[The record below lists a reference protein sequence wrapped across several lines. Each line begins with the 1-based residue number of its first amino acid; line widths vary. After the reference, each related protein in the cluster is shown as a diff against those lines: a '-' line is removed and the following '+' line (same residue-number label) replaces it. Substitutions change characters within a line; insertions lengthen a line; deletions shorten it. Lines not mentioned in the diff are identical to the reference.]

1 MSLTYL
7 SGTGEDF
14 LGLGELSQERS
25 ARTKS
30 SAAERAAARKAKY
43 KARLERLKAIR
54 AARRARMAAEAAA
67 YKIQSANATTSEAK
81 ALSMDEIGRRKKG
94 GDGGGSSRQEA
105 RQARQQARK
114 ERQEA
119 RQAIKKAKKEALQA
133 RRAAVRAQRATK
145 AAQRQTARATRAAQ
159 RQEARAARRAAVP
172 APMMRRGRGA
182 AAPAPEV
189 EDIEAEVIEDE
200 APEEEAPEEEAEEGG
215 ESIEGYLG
223 LDEIGRRKKGARK
236 EKRQARKTA
245 RKTKRAAKK
254 EKRGGSVA
262 KKITLAPVRLA
273 LFAMM
278 KVNALK
284 VRTKLR
290 QAWQK
295 DKNAVINKIVKRFGF
310 KLDKFL
316 TELNRKESVK
326 LSGAEMGVAIETA
339 IATATPA
346 IIAITALLKQMGI
359 NPENMARVRGKGGTG
374 AGEGDGGEED
384 TPTVPGSDEGT
395 PGSNFRLSTPL
406 LLGGAALAAFLI
418 FRKK

>member
-1 MSLTYL
+1 MVA
-7 SGTGEDF
+7 
-14 LGLGELSQERS
+14 
-25 ARTKS
+25 ART
-30 SAAERAAARKAKY
+30 ARAAA
-43 KARLERLKAIR
+43 
-54 AARRARMAAEAAA
+54 
-67 YKIQSANATTSEAK
+67 
-81 ALSMDEIGRRKKG
+81 
-94 GDGGGSSRQEA
+94 
-105 RQARQQARK
+105 
-114 ERQEA
+114 
-119 RQAIKKAKKEALQA
+119 
-133 RRAAVRAQRATK
+133 
-145 AAQRQTARATRAAQ
+145 

-172 APMMRRGRGA
+172 APMMRRGRGG

-200 APEEEAPEEEAEEGG
+200 APEEEAGEEEPGEEADA
-215 ESIEGYLG
+215 IEGYLG
-223 LDEIGRRKKGARK
+223 LDEIGRRKGGRK
-236 EKRQARKTA
+236 EKRQAKKAT

-262 KKITLAPVRLA
+262 KKIALAPVRLA

-284 VRTKLR
+284 IRTKLR

-346 IIAITALLKQMGI
+346 IIAITALLKQLGI
-359 NPENMARVRGKGGTG
+359 NPEAMAKVRGKGGTSG
-374 AGEGDGGEED
+374 GDGEGSDED

>member
-7 SGTGEDF
+7 SGTGDDY
-14 LGLGELSQERS
+14 LGLGELSPERRARRGSKAAERS
-25 ARTKS
+25 A
-30 SAAERAAARKAKY
+30 ARAARYKAK
-43 KARLERLKAIR
+43 LERLKAIR
-54 AARRARMAAEAAA
+54 AARRARRAAEAAA
-67 YKIQSANATTSEAK
+67 YKIQSANASTTEAK

-94 GDGGGSSRQEA
+94 GDGGGSARQEA
-105 RQARQQARK
+105 REARRQARQ

-119 RQAIKKAKKEALQA
+119 RQAIRKAKKEAVQA
-133 RRAAVRAQRATK
+133 RRAAVKAQRATK
-145 AAQRQTARATRAAQ
+145 RAQMVAARTARAAA

-172 APMMRRGRGA
+172 APMFRRGRGN

-189 EDIEAEVIEDE
+189 EDIEAEVMEDE
-200 APEEEAPEEEAEEGG
+200 APEGEETGEEEAGEEADA
-215 ESIEGYLG
+215 IEGYLG
-223 LDEIGRRKKGARK
+223 LDEIGRRKKGGDKAAK
-236 EKRQARKTA
+236 KAA
-245 RKTKRAAKK
+245 RKTKRKERR

-262 KKITLAPVRLA
+262 KKIALAPVRLA

-284 VRTKLR
+284 IRTKLR

-295 DKNAVINKIVKRFGF
+295 DKNAVINKIVKKFGF

-339 IATATPA
+339 ITTATPA
-346 IIAITALLKQMGI
+346 IVAITALLKQLGI
-359 NPENMARVRGKGGTG
+359 NPEAMAKVRGKGGTSG
-374 AGEGDGGEED
+374 GDGEGEEED

>member
-7 SGTGEDF
+7 SGTGDDY
-14 LGLGELSQERS
+14 LGLGELSPERRARRKNKAAERS
-25 ARTKS
+25 A
-30 SAAERAAARKAKY
+30 ARAATYRAK
-43 KARLERLKAIR
+43 LERLKAIR
-54 AARRARMAAEAAA
+54 AARRARRAAEAAA

-94 GDGGGSSRQEA
+94 GDGGGSARQEA

-114 ERQEA
+114 ERQQA
-119 RQAIKKAKKEALQA
+119 RAAIKVAKKEAIQA
-133 RRAAVRAQRATK
+133 RRAAVKAQRATK
-145 AAQRQTARATRAAQ
+145 RAQMVAARTARAAQ

-172 APMMRRGRGA
+172 APMMRRGKGS
-182 AAPAPEV
+182 AAPAPEI

-200 APEEEAPEEEAEEGG
+200 APEEEAPEEEAEAESD
-215 ESIEGYLG
+215 SIEGYLG
-223 LDEIGRRKKGARK
+223 LDEIGRRKGGRK
-236 EKRQARKTA
+236 VKRQAKRAA
-245 RKTKRAAKK
+245 RKTKRKEK
-254 EKRGGSVA
+254 REKRGGSVA
-262 KKITLAPVRLA
+262 KKIALAPVRLA

-359 NPENMARVRGKGGTG
+359 NPESMAKVRGKGGTG
-374 AGEGDGGEED
+374 GGEGEGSEED
-384 TPTVPGSDEGT
+384 TPTIPGSEEGT

>member
-7 SGTGEDF
+7 SGTGDDY
-14 LGLGELSQERS
+14 LGLGELSPERRARRGSKAAERS
-25 ARTKS
+25 A
-30 SAAERAAARKAKY
+30 ARAARYKAK
-43 KARLERLKAIR
+43 LERLKAIR
-54 AARRARMAAEAAA
+54 AARRARRAAEAAA
-67 YKIQSANATTSEAK
+67 YKIQSANASTSEAK

-94 GDGGGSSRQEA
+94 GDGGGSARQEA
-105 RQARQQARK
+105 REARRQARQ

-119 RQAIKKAKKEALQA
+119 RAAIRKAKKEAVQA
-133 RRAAVRAQRATK
+133 RRAAVKAQRATK
-145 AAQRQTARATRAAQ
+145 RAQMVAARTARAAA

-172 APMMRRGRGA
+172 APMMRRGRGG

-189 EDIEAEVIEDE
+189 EDIEAEVMEDE
-200 APEEEAPEEEAEEGG
+200 APEEAGEEEPGEEADA
-215 ESIEGYLG
+215 IEGYLG
-223 LDEIGRRKKGARK
+223 LDEIGRRKKGGDKAAK
-236 EKRQARKTA
+236 KAA
-245 RKTKRAAKK
+245 RKTKRKERR

-262 KKITLAPVRLA
+262 KKIALAPVRLA

-284 VRTKLR
+284 IRTKLR

-295 DKNAVINKIVKRFGF
+295 DKNAVINKIVKKFGF

-346 IIAITALLKQMGI
+346 IIAITALLKQLGI
-359 NPENMARVRGKGGTG
+359 NPEAMAKVRGKGGTSG
-374 AGEGDGGEED
+374 GEGEGSEED

-406 LLGGAALAAFLI
+406 LLGGAAIAAFLL

>member
-7 SGTGEDF
+7 SGTGDDY
-14 LGLGELSQERS
+14 LGLGELSTERRARRGSKAAERS
-25 ARTKS
+25 A
-30 SAAERAAARKAKY
+30 ARAARY

-54 AARRARMAAEAAA
+54 AARRARRAAEAAA
-67 YKIQSANATTSEAK
+67 YKIQSANASTTEAK

-94 GDGGGSSRQEA
+94 SDGGGSARQEA
-105 RQARQQARK
+105 REARRQARQ

-119 RQAIKKAKKEALQA
+119 RAAIRKAKKEAVQA
-133 RRAAVRAQRATK
+133 RRAAVKAQRATK
-145 AAQRQTARATRAAQ
+145 RAQMVAARTARAAA

-172 APMMRRGRGA
+172 APMMRKGRGS
-182 AAPAPEV
+182 AAPTPEV
-189 EDIEAEVIEDE
+189 EDIEAEVIDE
-200 APEEEAPEEEAEEGG
+200 QAPEGEEAGEEEPGEEADA
-215 ESIEGYLG
+215 IEGYLG
-223 LDEIGRRKKGARK
+223 LDEIGRRKKGGDKAAKKTKRK
-236 EKRQARKTA
+236 EKR
-245 RKTKRAAKK
+245 

-262 KKITLAPVRLA
+262 KKIALAPVRLA

-284 VRTKLR
+284 IRTKLR

-295 DKNAVINKIVKRFGF
+295 DKNAVINKIVKKFGF

-346 IIAITALLKQMGI
+346 IVAITALLKQLGI
-359 NPENMARVRGKGGTG
+359 NPEAMAKVRGKGGTEG
-374 AGEGDGGEED
+374 GEGEGSDED

>member
-7 SGTGEDF
+7 SGTGDDY
-14 LGLGELSQERS
+14 LGLGELSPERRARRGSKAAERS
-25 ARTKS
+25 A
-30 SAAERAAARKAKY
+30 ARAARYKAK
-43 KARLERLKAIR
+43 LERLKAIR
-54 AARRARMAAEAAA
+54 AARRARRAAEAAA
-67 YKIQSANATTSEAK
+67 YKIQSANASTTEAK

-94 GDGGGSSRQEA
+94 GDGGGSARQEA
-105 RQARQQARK
+105 REARRQARQ

-119 RQAIKKAKKEALQA
+119 RQAIRKAKKEAVQA
-133 RRAAVRAQRATK
+133 RRAAVKAQRATK
-145 AAQRQTARATRAAQ
+145 RAQMVAARTARAAA

-172 APMMRRGRGA
+172 APMIRRGRKG

-189 EDIEAEVIEDE
+189 EDIEAEVIDE
-200 APEEEAPEEEAEEGG
+200 EVPEEEAVEEEAGEEADA
-215 ESIEGYLG
+215 IEGYLG
-223 LDEIGRRKKGARK
+223 LDEIGRRKKGGDKAAK
-236 EKRQARKTA
+236 KAA
-245 RKTKRAAKK
+245 RKTKRKERR

-262 KKITLAPVRLA
+262 KKIALAPVRLA

-284 VRTKLR
+284 IRTKLR

-346 IIAITALLKQMGI
+346 IVAITALLKQLGI
-359 NPENMARVRGKGGTG
+359 NPEAMAKVRGKGGTEG
-374 AGEGDGGEED
+374 GEGEGSDED